1 MQKIVSG
8 LMLATIIPR
17 MDCSESTMYTSQV
30 LGSRHVR
37 LDVSLC
43 EIKGFVPFGFYD
55 EQILLFQTIDPAA
68 DESPACAEHG
78 LNPLV
83 FDIHNNPME

>member
-1 MQKIVSG
+1 MQKNVSR

-17 MDCSESTMYTSQV
+17 MNHPESTGYTSQI
-30 LGSRHVR
+30 LGSGHIR

-43 EIKGFVPFGFYD
+43 EIKGFGFFGFPND
-55 EQILLFQTIDPAA
+55 QILLFQTIDHTA
-68 DESPACAEHG
+68 DRSAICVEHG

-83 FDIHNNPME
+83 LNNHDNLRE